1 MRGRLGS
8 NTRNTE
14 WSWYSNTV
22 FIVISRFVLGKLST
36 LIHNH
41 TRVCHQNSAC
51 PPSHILQ
58 KSQKLKYLHGG
69 GQGLD
74 GGEWGPPPPPPP
86 SYWETVLNVNGAC
99 LIRSHN
105 HNADGETMTQKSN
118 TECHTPPDM
127 TPIPTEPEKKVVA
140 EQKTSGNV
148 PSKPSKPSEDQ
159 QKYDVKKWW
168 ERRHQK
174 SKVDHHDTRKDR
186 SRNEFW

>member
-1 MRGRLGS
+1 M
-8 NTRNTE
+8 
-14 WSWYSNTV
+14 
-22 FIVISRFVLGKLST
+22 
-36 LIHNH
+36 
-41 TRVCHQNSAC
+41 
-51 PPSHILQ
+51 
-58 KSQKLKYLHGG
+58 GG

-74 GGEWGPPPPPPP
+74 GGE
-86 SYWETVLNVNGAC
+86 SHVNGAC

-159 QKYDVKKWW
+159 QKYDVKK
-168 ERRHQK
+168 
-174 SKVDHHDTRKDR
+174 
-186 SRNEFW
+186 

>member
-41 TRVCHQNSAC
+41 TRECHQNSAC

-58 KSQKLKYLHGG
+58 KSHKLKSLHGG
-69 GQGLD
+69 GTRSGW
-74 GGEWGPPPPPPP
+74 GESTPPPP
-86 SYWETVLNVNGAC
+86 SYWETLLNVNGAC

-159 QKYDVKKWW
+159 QKYDVKK
-168 ERRHQK
+168 
-174 SKVDHHDTRKDR
+174 
-186 SRNEFW
+186 